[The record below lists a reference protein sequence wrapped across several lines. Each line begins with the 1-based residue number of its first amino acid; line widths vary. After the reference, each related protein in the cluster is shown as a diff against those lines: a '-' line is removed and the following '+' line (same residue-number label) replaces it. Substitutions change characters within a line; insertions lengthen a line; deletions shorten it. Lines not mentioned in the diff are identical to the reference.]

1 MHSILMMA
9 VLSGTSTAPGQYV
22 YFGPCGSV
30 YATPLVAYY
39 PVERAAGGADASGSG
54 RKAVQQKLE
63 DLAAMI
69 ERISRGLE
77 KAEDRFQ
84 AMEEKRRD
92 QARALEL
99 KKLVEAAVAG
109 VESAGAGQ
117 QATLRKL
124 EDLAALIALI
134 TRRLEKAEDRC
145 KAMEEKQHDRAQAL
159 ERKLEEH
166 AKQQHKAMEEHAK
179 QQHKAMEELAALVAL
194 ITRRLEKG
202 EDRLLAMEE
211 KNRDRILALER
222 KLEEQAKQQH
232 KAMEARIKEE
242 RMREELQ
249 AVKEKGL
256 FLEYSAKIMAQLKQH
271 QEQER
276 LAKIQHQMEKL
287 EAELKKVEKSMLAIV
302 IGKRNSEADLSES
315 SEDIP
320 DNRALIIVHLPENAK
335 LFVNNQL
342 RKGASKH
349 RFILTPPLGD
359 GEHSFTLRV
368 ETERDG
374 RVRSQT
380 RVVTLR
386 RGMHV
391 RVSFER

>member
-39 PVERAAGGADASGSG
+39 PVERAAGGAETSGSG

-179 QQHKAMEELAALVAL
+179 QQHKAMEELAALVAI

-232 KAMEARIKEE
+232 KALEARIKEE

>member
-39 PVERAAGGADASGSG
+39 PVERAAGGAETSGSG

-134 TRRLEKAEDRC
+134 TRRLEK
-145 KAMEEKQHDRAQAL
+145 
-159 ERKLEEH
+159 
-166 AKQQHKAMEEHAK
+166 
-179 QQHKAMEELAALVAL
+179 
-194 ITRRLEKG
+194 G

-232 KAMEARIKEE
+232 KALEARIKEE
-242 RMREELQ
+242 RMREGLQ
-249 AVKEKGL
+249 AAKEKGL